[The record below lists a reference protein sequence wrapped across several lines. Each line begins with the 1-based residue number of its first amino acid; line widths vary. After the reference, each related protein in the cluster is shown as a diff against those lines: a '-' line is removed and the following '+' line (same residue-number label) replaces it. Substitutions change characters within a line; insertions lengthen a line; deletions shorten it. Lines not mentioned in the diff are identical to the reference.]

1 VLIFL
6 FPVLV
11 ESSLRPLFRGT
22 SFLELPPL
30 GKDAEDSIEA
40 ELEIL
45 PLEGTGILLYNGWE
59 RNKIGAFISLSIQDS
74 FVELS
79 FDCRSGP
86 VKIR

>member
-1 VLIFL
+1 
-6 FPVLV
+6 
-11 ESSLRPLFRGT
+11 
-22 SFLELPPL
+22 
-30 GKDAEDSIEA
+30 
-40 ELEIL
+40 LEIL

-59 RNKIGAFISLSIQDS
+59 RNKIGDFISLSIQDS